1 MNFSNM
7 LCMSTTHPISK
18 LKKTE
23 QTQATATRTNKPDV
37 KEHHND
43 YGEPEIGTLLRRLFL
58 ASEEPCFI
66 FNPFSGVIREANIAA
81 ENFFRLPGNTLVS
94 STVDKLYPQN
104 AGKLYVFTDEVLEK
118 GRARTRDI
126 TLLRPNGDKINI
138 EHAATCI
145 KHGDATSIVMNLVDL
160 DALHRRDFKD
170 EAESYL
176 KKGFHEWLRDEKYFR
191 EIEREYQLILSAAG
205 EGIYGVGV
213 DGLTTFLNPAAE
225 SILGYRAD
233 ELIGFDMH
241 EIIHHHHSDGTK
253 YPASECPIYNAF
265 KQGKV
270 NTATDEVFWH
280 KNGSQIPVE
289 YTSTPIVDAGELL
302 GAVIVFRDV
311 SERQNR
317 EDQLRK
323 ALIENAE
330 LREKL
335 ELENAYLQEEIRQN
349 SLHDKF
355 IGNSTAL
362 SALLTQIEMVA
373 PTDANVLITG
383 ESGTGKELVAHELH
397 RASTRSDRPLIRV
410 NCAAIPRELFESE
423 FFGHVKGSFSG
434 ATRDR
439 VGRFQ
444 LADGGTLF
452 LDEIGELELGLQAK
466 LLRVVQEGKFERVG
480 EERSH
485 KVDVRLIAAT
495 NKDLQQAVLN
505 DEFREDLYFRIN
517 VFPIKCLPLRQR
529 SSDIPILAE
538 HCLDTTCNRL
548 NLPKPQLTRANV
560 KMLKDYPWP
569 GNIRELQNVIERAV
583 ILSKKGK
590 LKFDFPINTQHTP
603 KSSSAGKE
611 NTNDQNTRILT
622 QNELNIIERENMARA
637 LKACNG
643 IVSGENGVA
652 KLLGLKPTTVYSRL
666 KSWGISENR

>member
-1 MNFSNM
+1 M
-7 LCMSTTHPISK
+7 LTMSTTTNIPKRNKPEKH
-18 LKKTE
+18 
-23 QTQATATRTNKPDV
+23 QAATTRTKKPAA
-37 KEHHND
+37 KAHNVD
-43 YGEPEIGTLLRRLFL
+43 QDAPELGQLLRQSFL
-58 ASEEPCFI
+58 ASNEPCFI
-66 FNPFSGVIREANIAA
+66 FNPFTGVILRANIAA
-81 ENFFRLPGNTLVS
+81 ELFFRRPGNTLDGA
-94 STVDKLYPQN
+94 TVDRLYPQN
-104 AGKLYVFTDEVLEK
+104 AGYLYVFTDEVIEK
-118 GRARTRDI
+118 GQARTRDL
-126 TLLRPNGDKINI
+126 TLLRPNGESINI
-138 EHAATCI
+138 EHAAMCL
-145 KHGDATSIVMNLVDL
+145 KHGDTTSIVMTLIDL
-160 DALHRRDFKD
+160 DALHQRDFKS

-205 EGIYGVGV
+205 EGIYGVGA

-225 SILGYRAD
+225 SILGYSAA
-233 ELIGFDMH
+233 ELLGFDMH
-241 EIIHHHHSDGTK
+241 EIIHHHHSDGTE
-253 YPASECPIYNAF
+253 YPAADCPIYNAF

-280 KNGSQIPVE
+280 KNGTQIPVE
-289 YTSTPIVDAGELL
+289 YTSTPIVDAGELI

-311 SERQNR
+311 SERKQR

-349 SLHDKF
+349 SAHDKF

-397 RASTRSDRPLIRV
+397 RASTRSERPLIRV

-480 EERSH
+480 EERSRE
-485 KVDVRLIAAT
+485 VDVRLIAAT
-495 NKDLQQAVLN
+495 NKDLQQAVQE
-505 DEFREDLYFRIN
+505 DEFREDLFFRLN
-517 VFPIKCLPLRQR
+517 VFPINCLPLRQR
-529 SSDIPILAE
+529 TSDIPILAE
-538 HCLDTTCNRL
+538 HWLETMCSRL
-548 NLPKPQLTRANV
+548 NMPKPQLTRANV
-560 KMLKDYPWP
+560 NMLRAYPWP

-583 ILSKKGK
+583 ILSNKGK
-590 LKFDFPINTQHTP
+590 LKFDLPINAQQKP
-603 KSSSAGKE
+603 ASSAAGNEKS
-611 NTNDQNTRILT
+611 NDKNNPILT
-622 QNELNIIERENMARA
+622 QKELNTIERENMARA

-666 KSWGISENR
+666 KSWGLD

>member
-1 MNFSNM
+1 
-7 LCMSTTHPISK
+7 MSTTTEISGLEK
-18 LKKTE
+18 HEKR
-23 QTQATATRTNKPDV
+23 QTATVRPYKPVARVRNID
-37 KEHHND
+37 HNAQEF
-43 YGEPEIGTLLRRLFL
+43 GQLLQLSFL
-58 ASEEPCFI
+58 ASDEPCLI
-66 FNPFSGVIREANIAA
+66 FNPFTGVILKANVAA
-81 ENFFRLPGNTLVS
+81 EQFFRPPGNTLDGTRVE
-94 STVDKLYPQN
+94 KLYPEN
-104 AGKLYVFTDEVLEK
+104 GGHLYVFTDEVLEK
-118 GRARTRDI
+118 GQARTRNL
-126 TLLRPNGDKINI
+126 TLLRTNGEKIDI
-138 EHAATCI
+138 EHAAVCVS
-145 KHGDATSIVMNLVDL
+145 HGETTSIVMHLIDL
-160 DALHRRDFKD
+160 GALHQRDFKG

-191 EIEREYQLILSAAG
+191 EIEREYRLILSAAG

-225 SILGYRAD
+225 SILGYSAE

-241 EIIHHHHSDGTK
+241 EIIHHHHSDGSE
-253 YPASECPIYNAF
+253 YPAADCPIYNAF

-280 KNGSQIPVE
+280 KNGTQIPVE
-289 YTSTPIVDAGELL
+289 YTSTPIVDSGVLI

-311 SERQNR
+311 SERQQR
-317 EDQLRK
+317 EDQLRS

-349 SLHDKF
+349 SSHDKF

-362 SALLTQIEMVA
+362 SALLKQIEMVA

-495 NKDLQQAVLN
+495 NKDLKQAVKE
-505 DEFREDLYFRIN
+505 DEFREDLYFRLN
-517 VFPIKCLPLRQR
+517 VFPINCLPLRQR
-529 SSDIPILAE
+529 TSDIPILAE
-538 HCLDTTCNRL
+538 HCLETTCNRL
-548 NLPKPQLTRANV
+548 NIPKPKLTRANV
-560 KMLKDYPWP
+560 NMLKAYPWP

-583 ILSKKGK
+583 ILSNKGK
-590 LKFDFPINTQHTP
+590 LKFELPVNADRTLA
-603 KSSSAGKE
+603 SSTVGKD
-611 NTNDQNTRILT
+611 NDSDQSNRILT
-622 QNELNIIERENMARA
+622 QKELTTIERENMARA

-643 IVSGENGVA
+643 IVSGDNGVA
-652 KLLGLKPTTVYSRL
+652 KLLGVKPTTVYSRL
-666 KSWGISENR
+666 KSWGIS

>member
-1 MNFSNM
+1 M
-7 LCMSTTHPISK
+7 LTMSTTTKISDRK
-18 LKKTE
+18 NPEKPQRTI
-23 QTQATATRTNKPDV
+23 TRTNTPVTETHGFDHGAR
-37 KEHHND
+37 EL
-43 YGEPEIGTLLRRLFL
+43 GQLLQLSFL
-58 ASEEPCFI
+58 ASDEPCFL
-66 FNPFSGVIREANIAA
+66 FNPFTGVILKANIAA
-81 ENFFRLPGNTLVS
+81 EHFFRLPGNTIDGT
-94 STVDKLYPQN
+94 TVDKLYPQN
-104 AGKLYVFTDEVLEK
+104 AGYLYVFTDEVLEK
-118 GRARTRDI
+118 GQARTRDLI
-126 TLLRPNGDKINI
+126 LLRPNGEKINI
-138 EHAATCI
+138 EHAATSLR
-145 KHGDATSIVMNLVDL
+145 HGDGTSIVVNLIDL
-160 DALHRRDFKD
+160 DALHQRDFKS

-191 EIEREYQLILSAAG
+191 EIEREYRLILSAAG

-225 SILGYRAD
+225 SILGYSAE

-241 EIIHHHHSDGTK
+241 EIIHHHYSDGSE
-253 YPASECPIYNAF
+253 YPAAECPIYNAF

-280 KNGSQIPVE
+280 KNGTQIPVE
-289 YTSTPIVDAGELL
+289 YTSTPIVDGGELI

-311 SERQNR
+311 SERQQR

-349 SLHDKF
+349 SSHDKF

-480 EERSH
+480 EERSRE
-485 KVDVRLIAAT
+485 VDVRLIAAT
-495 NKDLQQAVLN
+495 NKDLKQAVEQ
-505 DEFREDLYFRIN
+505 DEFREDLFFRLN
-517 VFPIKCLPLRQR
+517 VFPINCLPLRLR
-529 SSDIPILAE
+529 TSDIPILAE
-538 HCLDTTCNRL
+538 HCLETTSNRL
-548 NLPKPQLTRANV
+548 NLPKPKLTRANV
-560 KMLKDYPWP
+560 NALKAYPWP
-569 GNIRELQNVIERAV
+569 GNIRELQNVVERAV
-583 ILSKKGK
+583 ILSKRGK
-590 LKFDFPINTQHTP
+590 LNFDLPSNVLETP
-603 KSSSAGKE
+603 DDVIAGTDKTSEPSSH
-611 NTNDQNTRILT
+611 ILT
-622 QNELNIIERENMARA
+622 QKELHTIERENMARA

-643 IVSGENGVA
+643 TVSGENGVA
-652 KLLGLKPTTVYSRL
+652 KLLGVKPTTVYSRL
-666 KSWGISENR
+666 KSWGIA